1 MKISFKA
8 CLLSYCISASIA
20 FSPKVSAP
28 NSDVKDSSF
37 FDPAM
42 AQYEAALKAASMS
55 PMSTP
60 DTKPSYSDVSFLQHL
75 DEQQEAMEKY
85 EAALRAALQSAS
97 IQSSVNESISSA
109 QKDQDVMSE
118 VVTPQESKLG
128 QGQCWD
134 TLTQEIHDIISDKEA
149 KAGRPL
155 SDDAKDEIIATV
167 IAGSVLGTAVGSPL
181 LVGAFLG
188 YAGSQILK
196 GSSDG
201 DKTLE
206 FLRNAKHQVMSKA
219 TAQAKAALAFTQEQW
234 EEDQNLSSLT
244 KKILRAIEEN
254 ALAVQRDIHD
264 TPTHIVD
271 TVKNAVESEHLHQLP
286 SRSLNAFREFMG
298 SKEVQTISRNTVQA
312 IRDGLESEEMKALKV
327 RATKM
332 VQDAIRSEK
341 N

>member
-8 CLLSYCISASIA
+8 CLFSYCISASIA

-37 FDPAM
+37 DPAM
-42 AQYEAALKAASMS
+42 AQYEAALKAASVS

-85 EAALRAALQSAS
+85 EAALRAALQSSS
-97 IQSSVNESISSA
+97 IHSPPVNESLSSA
-109 QKDQDVMSE
+109 QKDQDVMRE
-118 VVTPQESKLG
+118 VLTRQESKLG

-149 KAGRPL
+149 KAGKQL

-206 FLRNAKHQVMSKA
+206 FLRNAKHQVMSRA

-244 KKILRAIEEN
+244 KKILKAIEEN

-298 SKEVQTISRNTVQA
+298 SKEVQTMSRNTVQA